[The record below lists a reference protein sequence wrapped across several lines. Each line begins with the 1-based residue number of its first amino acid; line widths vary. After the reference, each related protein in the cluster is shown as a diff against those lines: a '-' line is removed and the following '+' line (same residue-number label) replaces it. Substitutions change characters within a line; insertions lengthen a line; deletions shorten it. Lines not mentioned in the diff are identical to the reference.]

1 MTLSVGF
8 VGAGGIA
15 SIHMETLDAAVG
27 GELSGFDD
35 EIVDVELAAV
45 ADVDESRAREVAGPR
60 SATAYVDGVELI
72 EEESVDAVVV
82 AVPPF
87 AHGEYERAA
96 ADAGVDL
103 FVEKPPG
110 LDTETVR
117 ETGQHVDEAG
127 ILAQVGY
134 VCRYARI
141 TERALELLD
150 GRTVGHIDSTYW
162 APMPETSWWRER
174 ARSGG
179 QIVEQS
185 THVYDLHRYLAG
197 DVTEAAGSGTD
208 ELFADSVDFQDSTS
222 VTMDHESG
230 AVSHVSSACASPE
243 FRFEVRV
250 AAENVVLELDYAE
263 HTLTGTV
270 DGESISFEGDGDWY
284 RREFEL
290 FLRAAADDGASGG
303 DDAATKAGMAHGDI
317 RSDFADATETL
328 ALTLG
333 AREAA
338 ESNRRV
344 TFE

>member
-8 VGAGGIA
+8 IGAGGIA
-15 SIHMETLDAAVG
+15 SVHLETLDAAVDG
-27 GELSGFDD
+27 GLTGLDD
-35 EIVDVELAAV
+35 EAVDLELAAV
-45 ADVDESRAREVAGPR
+45 ADVDESRAAAAADPR
-60 SATAYVDGVELI
+60 GATTYADGVELL
-72 EEESVDAVVV
+72 ESESVDAVVV

-96 ADAGVDL
+96 AEESVDL
-103 FVEKPPG
+103 FVEKPLG
-110 LDTETVR
+110 LDVDAVR
-117 ETGQHVDEAG
+117 ETGRRVEEAG
-127 ILAQVGY
+127 VLAQVGY

-150 GRTVGHIDSTYW
+150 GRDVGHVDSTYW
-162 APMPETSWWRER
+162 VSLPGTSWWRER

-197 DVTEAAGSGTD
+197 DVRAATGSGTD
-208 ELFADSVDFQDSTS
+208 GLLEDGVDFQDSTS
-222 VTMDHESG
+222 VTMDHDSG
-230 AVSHVSSACASPE
+230 AVSHVSSTCASPE
-243 FRFEVRV
+243 SRFEVRI
-250 AAENVVLELDYAE
+250 AAEDAFLELDYFS
-263 HTLTGTV
+263 HSLSGTV
-270 DGESISFEGDGDWY
+270 DGETVSFEGDGDWY
-284 RREFEL
+284 RREFES
-290 FLRAAADDGASGG
+290 FLRAAAGGASGG
-303 DDAATKAGMAHGDI
+303 DV

-338 ESNRRV
+338 ESGQRV

>member
-8 VGAGGIA
+8 IGAGGIA
-15 SIHMETLDAAVG
+15 SIHLETLDAAVDG
-27 GELSGFDD
+27 GLTGCDGETVS
-35 EIVDVELAAV
+35 VELTAV
-45 ADVDESRAREVAGPR
+45 ADVDTSRAQEVAKPR
-60 SATAYVDGVELI
+60 GATTYVDGVALI

-96 ADAGVDL
+96 AGAGVDL
-103 FVEKPPG
+103 FVEKPLG
-110 LDTETVR
+110 LDTDAVR
-117 ETGQHVDEAG
+117 ETGRHVTEAG

-141 TERALELLD
+141 TERTLELLD
-150 GRTVGHIDSTYW
+150 CRTVGHVDSTYW

-197 DVTEAAGSGTD
+197 DVTEATGSGTD
-208 ELFADSVDFQDSTS
+208 GLLAGGIDFQDSTS
-222 VTMDHESG
+222 VTMNHESG

-250 AAENVVLELDYAE
+250 AAEDAVLELNYAE

-270 DGESISFEGDGDWY
+270 DGESVSYEGDGDWY
-284 RREFEL
+284 RREFEA
-290 FLRAAADDGASGG
+290 FLRAAAGSDSTGG
-303 DDAATKAGMAHGDI
+303 TESSIPTSRGDV

-328 ALTLG
+328 SLTLG

-338 ESNRRV
+338 ESGGRV